1 MPRAN
6 RYFLPDHVWHITHR
20 CHKRQFLLK
29 FAKDRRAWLYW
40 LYQARRR
47 YGLCVLNYVV
57 TSNHAHLLVK
67 DMGHGE
73 IAHSMQLISGRVAQ
87 QFNRRKSRR
96 GAFWE
101 DRYHA
106 TAVQADGHLARCMV
120 YIDLNMVR
128 AGVVEH
134 PSEWVHAGY
143 NEIQCLPKR
152 YRCIDVPALATL
164 LGFVDA
170 GNLRDGLREWVD
182 LALTNGRLERQPA
195 WTQSIAVGQREYLDA
210 IGCKLKAGHPG
221 RMIEMEGNHLFLREE
236 PNAYLP

>member
-6 RYFLPDHVWHITHR
+6 RYYLAGHVWHITHR
-20 CHKRQFLLK
+20 CHKQQFLLR
-29 FAKDRRAWLYW
+29 FARDRRAWVYW

-57 TSNHAHLLVK
+57 TSNHIHLLVR
-67 DMGHGE
+67 DQGGGE
-73 IAHSMQLISGRVAQ
+73 IAPSMQLIAGRVAQ
-87 QFNRRKSRR
+87 QFNRRKSRK
-96 GAFWE
+96 GAYWE

-128 AGVVEH
+128 AGAVEH

-143 NEIQCLPKR
+143 NEIQSVPER
-152 YRCIDVPALATL
+152 YRCIDVPALAAL
-164 LGFVDA
+164 LGFADTDR
-170 GNLRDGLREWVD
+170 LREGLREWVNQA
-182 LALTNGRLERQPA
+182 LAKGSLERQPA
-195 WTQSIAVGQREYLDA
+195 WTQSIAVGQRDYLDA
-210 IGCKLKAGHPG
+210 IGRELNVSHPRRVIMG
-221 RMIEMEGNHLFLREE
+221 EGDTLCLREE

>member
-6 RYFLPDHVWHITHR
+6 RYFLAGHVWHITHR
-20 CHKRQFLLK
+20 CHERQFLLK
-29 FAKDRRAWLYW
+29 FAKDRRAWVYW

-57 TSNHAHLLVK
+57 TSNHIHLLVK
-67 DMGHGE
+67 DRGHEE
-73 IAHSMQLISGRVAQ
+73 IARSMQLIAGRVAQ
-87 QFNRRKSRR
+87 QFNRRKSRK
-96 GAFWE
+96 GAYWE

-143 NEIQCLPKR
+143 NEIQSLPER

-164 LGFVDA
+164 MCIANVDS
-170 GNLRDGLREWVD
+170 LRDGLRKWVNQA
-182 LALTNGRLERQPA
+182 LANGDLERQPA
-195 WTQSIAVGQREYLDA
+195 WTQSVAVGQRDYLDV
-210 IGCKLKAGHPG
+210 IGRDLKISHPG
-221 RMIEMEGNHLFLREE
+221 RVIEGEGDYLYLREE
-236 PNAYLP
+236 PNAYSP